1 MHELR
6 GESLGAEG
14 QPGAPRPPPRR
25 QPGRE
30 KEQYGEG
37 LQGQNDSDTGIPPE
51 GEGGVDHCF
60 KVSAG
65 GADDEVGQ

>member
-14 QPGAPRPPPRR
+14 QPGAPCPPPRR
-25 QPGRE
+25 QPGLE

-37 LQGQNDSDTGIPPE
+37 LQGQNDSDTGILL
-51 GEGGVDHCF
+51 GEGGVDCCF